1 MDPAA
6 PPPEQVRGTQVG
18 GREISVFLS
27 FEHPEQSPSKGVKN
41 TEQNASLIKRK
52 DGSVRL
58 NYSTTTDIKYVSYD
72 DRQHLEPVPTDPE
85 MFGFTRSQWENF
97 WLAIIRCEPPWRTIR
112 AAELPDL

>member
-41 TEQNASLIKRK
+41 TDQNASLTKRK

-58 NYSTTTDIKYVSYD
+58 NYSTKTDITYVSYE
-72 DRQHLEPVPTDPE
+72 DRDATTQSGSGSIHDVRPREQ
-85 MFGFTRSQWENF
+85 R
-97 WLAIIRCEPPWRTIR
+97 RRT
-112 AAELPDL
+112 